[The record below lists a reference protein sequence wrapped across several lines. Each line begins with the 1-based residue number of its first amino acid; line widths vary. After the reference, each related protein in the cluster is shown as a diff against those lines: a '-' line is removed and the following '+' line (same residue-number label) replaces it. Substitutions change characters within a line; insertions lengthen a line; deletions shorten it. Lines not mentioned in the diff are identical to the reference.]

1 MGQYDIALRHVVQ
14 QQITALAAGIAPDF
28 PVESASWLETQLT
41 ALERR
46 SDKALELRGAGQ
58 RRLLHV
64 EFLVDPRSDLDFD
77 MFEYSSMLVISL
89 YTEAKAQAGGKLAA
103 IEIPPIKSVAIVLSG
118 RARPWPR
125 TGQYRTSWPESGA
138 FTGHQFQ
145 IEPVYQRTVEELM
158 ARPGAFWLV
167 FTPLATNANV
177 DFMRRVIEEIR
188 CREPGQKE
196 RGELYTALLVMA
208 ELDPW
213 GHGLRK
219 EIEMLVQEMDLE
231 SIMASETLRNAYQD
245 GEAKGLLKGVEQ
257 CKEVMLRTLLARRL
271 HRELTPEE
279 QGLLST
285 RLPTLDPEH
294 AASVVLDLSA
304 DALLAWLH
312 GPDAE

>member
-14 QQITALAAGIAPDF
+14 QQITALAAGVAPDF
-28 PVESASWLETQLT
+28 PVESATWLETQLT

-118 RARPWPR
+118 RARPWPP
-125 TGQYRTSWPESGA
+125 TGHYRTSWPESGA

-145 IEPVYQRTVEELM
+145 IEAVYQRSVEELM

-177 DFMRRVIEEIR
+177 DFMRRIIEEIR
-188 CREPGQKE
+188 CREPGKKE

-213 GHGLRK
+213 GHNIRR
-219 EIEMLVQEMDLE
+219 EIEMLVQRMDLE
-231 SIMASETLRNAYQD
+231 SIMASETLHEAYQE
-245 GEAKGLLKGVEQ
+245 GKEA
-257 CKEVMLRTLLARRL
+257 MLHALLARRL